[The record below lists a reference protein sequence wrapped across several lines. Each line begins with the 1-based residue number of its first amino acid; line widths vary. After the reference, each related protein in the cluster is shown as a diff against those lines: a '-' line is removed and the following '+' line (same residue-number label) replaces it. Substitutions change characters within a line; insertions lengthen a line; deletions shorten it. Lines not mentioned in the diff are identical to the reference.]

1 MGKVIFKGGKRDV
14 KDVVFCVAD
23 KNGVYCPVPISF
35 EKILEVVNVRGFL
48 KGIVLPS
55 GLLLDKLV

>member
-1 MGKVIFKGGKRDV
+1 MF